1 VRQQRSPS
9 RVVITT
15 LAVVTAAGLVMVR
28 AQEPTTFR
36 AGVDLVSLSVT
47 ATNAQGQYVT
57 GLTEEDF
64 LVLEDGLPQ
73 DLVFFSP
80 AEAKLAISLLIDS
93 SGSMSDRMALT
104 RRAASRF
111 IGQLRPGD
119 IAQVIDF
126 NTRVHVLQGF
136 TDDPQAL
143 NEALESMAAG
153 GLTSLYNAIYIALR
167 TFDSRPDAIDKTR
180 RHVVVVLS
188 DGEDTS
194 SLITYES
201 VLDAARR
208 SQSVIFTIGLAL
220 DPALGQSQGQ
230 AQGRLFA
237 ENPRFILRQLA
248 DQTGGRLLLTDR
260 ADDLEMIYD
269 AIADELAHQ
278 YVLGYQPRPADGNGD
293 EWRTIGV
300 RVNQPNV
307 QARTRPGYF
316 AGSGLRLAAR

>member
-1 VRQQRSPS
+1 VRQQRSTW
-9 RVVITT
+9 RVVTTT
-15 LAVVTAAGLVMVR
+15 LAVVTAAGLVLVR

-36 AGVDLVSLSVT
+36 TGVDLVSLSVT

-57 GLTEEDF
+57 GLTREDF

-73 DLVFFSP
+73 ELVFFSP

-93 SGSMSDRMALT
+93 SGSMGERMALT

-119 IAQVIDF
+119 IAQVVEF

-136 TDDPQAL
+136 TSDHQAL
-143 NEALESMAAG
+143 HKAIGSIAAG
-153 GLTSLYNAIYIALR
+153 GQTSLYNAIYIALR
-167 TFDSRPDAIDKTR
+167 TFDSRPDAIDETR

-208 SQSVIFTIGLAL
+208 SQSVIFSIGLAL
-220 DPALGQSQGQ
+220 DPALGQGRGP
-230 AQGRLFA
+230 APGRLFV
-237 ENPRFILRQLA
+237 ESPRFILRQLA

-260 ADDLEMIYD
+260 ADDLETIYD

-278 YVLGYQPRPADGNGD
+278 YILGYQPRPVDGDD

-316 AGSGLRLAAR
+316 TGSGLRLASR